1 MKVNS
6 LNEYDYKVKYLINEC
21 FKYLY
26 IVFVEIPKKYEE
38 LLKNKEK
45 NEKKKKKNKKKNQ
58 EKENELNEDLK
69 NYYTNIINNIKIND
83 IMKFSTLLE
92 SNNSLISNVET
103 HKSQLRKIIKFLNDI
118 ETKYNLMPKESHSK
132 EDSQDANSCP
142 ICLDRENDVHLSPCD
157 HKFCFDCIKK
167 LTDNRC
173 PICRINFNGVR
184 EHPEFRFQVLNQNQ
198 NRINVIHPSHHGGFF
213 VRIHRINSNL

>member
-1 MKVNS
+1 
-6 LNEYDYKVKYLINEC
+6 
-21 FKYLY
+21 
-26 IVFVEIPKKYEE
+26 
-38 LLKNKEK
+38 
-45 NEKKKKKNKKKNQ
+45 
-58 EKENELNEDLK
+58 
-69 NYYTNIINNIKIND
+69 
-83 IMKFSTLLE
+83 MKFSTLLE

-103 HKSQLRKIIKFLNDI
+103 HKSQLRKIIKFLNEI